1 MKKILVISMITVISI
16 SIITGCGKKKEG
28 QIKQEQEQGK
38 VNVNTKEEVVG
49 DKQVEVFKFEKTSL
63 TYDNKVTRLQ
73 TRVTNTSEE
82 EQTLIQFRVHFI
94 KDEKE
99 IINLPGYVGKTLK
112 PKETKILTTTY
123 GGDITDITRIEYE
136 IIK

>member
-1 MKKILVISMITVISI
+1 MKKILVISMLAVISI
-16 SIITGCGKKKEG
+16 SMITGCGKKKEEEK
-28 QIKQEQEQGK
+28 KQQEQGK
-38 VNVNTKEEVVG
+38 VNVNTKEEVIG

>member
-1 MKKILVISMITVISI
+1 MKKILVISMLAVISM
-16 SIITGCGKKKEG
+16 SMITGCGKKKEEEK
-28 QIKQEQEQGK
+28 KQEQGN
-38 VNVNTKEEVVG
+38 VNVNTKEEVIG

>member
-1 MKKILVISMITVISI
+1 MKKILVISMIIVISM
-16 SIITGCGKKKEG
+16 ITGCGKKKEG
-28 QIKQEQEQGK
+28 QIKQEQEQGN
-38 VNVNTKEEVVG
+38 VNVNTKEEVIG

>member
-1 MKKILVISMITVISI
+1 MKKILVISMLAVISI
-16 SIITGCGKKKEG
+16 SMITGCGKKKEEEK
-28 QIKQEQEQGK
+28 KQQEQGK

-63 TYDNKVTRLQ
+63 TY
-73 TRVTNTSEE
+73 
-82 EQTLIQFRVHFI
+82 RVHFI

>member
-1 MKKILVISMITVISI
+1 MKKILVISMIIVISM
-16 SIITGCGKKKEG
+16 ITGCGKKKEG
-28 QIKQEQEQGK
+28 QIKQEQEQGN
-38 VNVNTKEEVVG
+38 VNVNTKEEVIG

-112 PKETKILTTTY
+112 PKETRILTTTY